1 MSDWQQTLSDQSG
14 KTVLITGA
22 NGDLGAEVARQLA
35 ARGARIVLACRNTTT
50 AQAVAGTLP
59 GDPVVESL
67 DLSSQQS
74 VRDFADRY
82 TGRIDTL
89 INNAGIMM
97 VPWSRTPDGFES
109 TFGTNHL
116 GHFALTGLLLDRIR
130 ERIVTVSSGAHTMAT
145 RKGLSDPNFHNH
157 RYDRRVAYA
166 NSKMANLL
174 FARELQRRLSAAGS
188 PVLSVAAH
196 PGVVMTGLYDH
207 TESRL
212 FDSVKFVGNLI
223 AGSVT
228 EGANP
233 IVLAAAGS
241 AVRGGEFYGPRY
253 LSRGRRPAT
262 SPSTRLSR
270 DHAEAERLW
279 AYSEEQTGVRY
290 LETAGLR

>member
-1 MSDWQQTLSDQSG
+1 MNNWQQTLSDQTG
-14 KTVLITGA
+14 KTVMITGA
-22 NGDLGAEVARQLA
+22 NGDLGAEVARRLA

-50 AQAVAGTLP
+50 AEAVAASLP
-59 GDPVVESL
+59 GDPVVEGL

-74 VRDFADRY
+74 VRDFADRF
-82 TGRIDTL
+82 TEPIDTL

-130 ERIVTVSSGAHTMAT
+130 ERVVTVSSGAHTMAT
-145 RKGLSDPNFHNH
+145 RKGLSDPNFHNR

-188 PVLSVAAH
+188 SVLSIGAH

-207 TESRL
+207 SENAFFEAL
-212 FDSVKFVGNLI
+212 KPAGKLI

-241 AVRGGEFYGPRY
+241 AVRGGEFFGPRY
-253 LSRGRRPAT
+253 LSRGIRPTT
-262 SPSTRLSR
+262 SPSSRLSR
-270 DHAEAERLW
+270 DRTEAERLW
-279 AYSEEQTGVRY
+279 AYSEEQTGVHY
-290 LETAGLR
+290 LEAASRR

>member
-1 MSDWQQTLSDQSG
+1 MSDWQQTLSDQTG
-14 KTVLITGA
+14 KTVVITGA

-50 AQAVAGTLP
+50 AETVAATLP
-59 GDPVVESL
+59 GDPVVEGL

-74 VRDFADRY
+74 VREFADRF
-82 TGRIDTL
+82 TGPIDTL

-97 VPWSRTPDGFES
+97 VPWSRTSDGFES

-116 GHFALTGLLLDRIR
+116 GHFALTGLLLERIR

-145 RKGLSDPNFHNH
+145 RKGLSDPDFHNR

-188 PVLSVAAH
+188 PVMSVGAH

-207 TESRL
+207 TESKL
-212 FDSVKFVGNLI
+212 FDSVKSVGKLI

-233 IVLAAAGS
+233 IVLGAAGS
-241 AVRGGEFYGPRY
+241 RVRGGEFFGPRY
-253 LSRGRRPAT
+253 LSRGTRPT
-262 SPSTRLSR
+262 VSPSTRLSR
-270 DHAEAERLW
+270 DRTAAERLW
-279 AYSEEQTGVRY
+279 AYSEEQTGVHY
-290 LETAGLR
+290 LEAASLR